1 MVKRRETKV
10 AELRDQK
17 AVSRRDLVKA
27 GAAAGLGAAIP
38 LGLRGGCDRVRLR
51 WDRNRG
57 GEARP

>member
-27 GAAAGLGAAIP
+27 GAAAGLGAAILSAP
-38 LGLRGGCDRVRLR
+38 GQGTGATGPR
-51 WDRNRG
+51 
-57 GEARP
+57 